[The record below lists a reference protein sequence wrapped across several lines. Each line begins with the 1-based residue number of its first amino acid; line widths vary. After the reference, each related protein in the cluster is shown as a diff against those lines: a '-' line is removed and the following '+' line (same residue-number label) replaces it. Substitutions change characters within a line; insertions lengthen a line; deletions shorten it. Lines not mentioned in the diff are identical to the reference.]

1 MPDSNLPI
9 VEQLPAIH
17 RALRENRGLV
27 LQAEPGAG
35 KSTVL
40 PLSVL
45 DAEYLRGQTI
55 IMLEPRRVAARSIAH
70 YLAKQLG
77 ESVGETIG
85 YQVRNDRKSSDKTRL
100 EIVTEGVL
108 TRRLQRD
115 PELAGVGL
123 LIFDEFHERSLQ
135 ADLALMLSVEVQQA
149 LREDLKIL
157 VMSATLDADQ
167 VAGYLGGAAVLHCP
181 GRAHAVAVT
190 HLSAPD
196 KYALPEAIAT
206 AVRHALAQ
214 HATGDLLVF
223 LPGRAEIERSIQAV
237 QATLA
242 GDDVRLMPLYGGLS
256 LADQERVL
264 TRDQQGSRRVIFSTN
279 IAETSLT
286 IEGITGVIDSGLERR
301 LCYDPVSD
309 MTRLETMRI
318 SKASATQ
325 RSGRAGRLG
334 PGECWRLWP
343 LSTHQSLE
351 DYQPVEVC
359 AADLTG
365 CLLELFAWGLSD
377 LAQIPWITAPPKAH
391 VQVACQSLKRLG
403 LIDDK
408 NQLIGQAEKVATLG
422 VSPRMGAML
431 LYAMSSEAVGAP
443 KLSAAVA
450 ASDSSRDDA
459 VDIACR
465 VAALIGDRDIF
476 YGRHAVD
483 LDQRVM
489 ALNAFQRDKNA
500 ALKCYPLNRAAVV
513 DALATAG
520 NLYRR
525 LLGKQLQPMAALVE
539 QGHWLGELLLH
550 AFPDRLAKRRGQS
563 LRYQLANGRGV
574 TIPEGDPLTS
584 FEWLVVIDADGQKSD
599 GRIYSAVGLSE
610 ANVQAYVTPRL
621 EYQDDVQLSPDGR
634 KLSRRRNAFYEA
646 LLIST
651 SNPESLRGDDLVNYL
666 PTVFER
672 HGLSLLNWTDACD
685 TWLTRVNWLSRHMA
699 DMPTLTQGSL
709 LKTLDTWLLPYATHL
724 NSLADLKKL
733 PVLNLLKAQLD
744 YAQQQTLDAEAPEAF
759 VAPSGKSVAIRYGE
773 DAGPTAAIQLQELFG
788 QLESPRLAGGKVALR
803 FELLSPA
810 RRPIQ
815 TTSDLAGFWHSSYF
829 EVAKDMRGRYPKHRW
844 PEAPLLERPGKSI
857 KKR

>member
-1 MPDSNLPI
+1 MSDSNLPI

-17 RALRENRGLV
+17 RALRGNRALV

-40 PLSVL
+40 PLSL
-45 DAEYLRGQTI
+45 LQAEYLRGQTI
-55 IMLEPRRVAARSIAH
+55 IMLEPRRVAAWSIAH

-77 ESVGETIG
+77 EKVGETIG
-85 YQVRNDRKSSDKTRL
+85 YQVRNDRKCSDTTRL

-115 PELAGVGL
+115 PELADVGL
-123 LIFDEFHERSLQ
+123 LIFDEFHERSLH

-167 VAGYLGGAAVLHCP
+167 IAGYLGGAAVIHCP
-181 GRAHAVAVT
+181 GRAHTVAVT
-190 HLSAPD
+190 HLPAPD

-214 HATGDLLVF
+214 QAAGDVLVF
-223 LPGRAEIERSIQAV
+223 LPGRAEIERSIGAV

-242 GDDVRLMPLYGGLS
+242 RDDVRLMPLYGGLS

-264 TRDQQGSRRVIFSTN
+264 SRDQRGLRRVIFSTN

-301 LCYDPVSD
+301 LRYDPVSD
-309 MTRLETMRI
+309 MTRLETVRI

-325 RSGRAGRLG
+325 RAGRAGRLG
-334 PGECWRLWP
+334 PGDCWRLWP

-365 CLLELFAWGLSD
+365 CMLELFTWGLSD
-377 LAQIPWITAPPKAH
+377 LAQIPWITSPPKAH
-391 VQVACQSLKRLG
+391 VEVACQSLKRLG

-408 NQLIGQAEKVATLG
+408 NQLIGQAETIATLG

-431 LYAMSSEAVGAP
+431 LYALSSEAVGSP
-443 KLSAAVA
+443 KLSAAA
-450 ASDSSRDDA
+450 AVSDSIRDDT
-459 VDIACR
+459 VNIACS
-465 VAALIGDRDIF
+465 VAALVGDRDIF

-500 ALKCYPLNRAAVV
+500 ALKRYPLNRAAAA

-520 NLYRR
+520 TLYRR
-525 LLGKQLQPMAALVE
+525 LLGKQLQPMVALAK
-539 QGHWLGELLLH
+539 QAHWLGELLLH

-574 TIPEGDPLTS
+574 TLPDGDPLAS

-621 EYQDDVQLSPDGR
+621 QYQDDVQLSPDGR
-634 KLSRRRNAFYEA
+634 NLSRRRTAYFEA
-646 LLIST
+646 LLIGT

-672 HGLSLLNWTDACD
+672 HGFALLNWTDACD
-685 TWLTRVNWLSRHMA
+685 TWLTRVNWLSRYMA
-699 DMPTLTQGSL
+699 DMPTLSHGAL
-709 LKTLDTWLLPYATHL
+709 LNTLDTWLIPYASHL
-724 NSLADLKKL
+724 NSLSDLKKL

-744 YAQQQTLDAEAPEAF
+744 YAQQQVLDTEAPDIF
-759 VAPSGKSVAIRYGE
+759 IAPSGKSVAIRYDE
-773 DAGPTAAIQLQELFG
+773 NTEPTVAIQLQELFG

-815 TTSDLAGFWHSSYF
+815 TTSDLAGFWNSSYF

-844 PEAPLLERPGKSI
+844 PDAPLLERPGKSI
-857 KKR
+857 KPR